1 MVRVK
6 QKIFSLW
13 EFKRGEIHLGENM
26 RLIFVHGA
34 GNTSLEYHY
43 QTQYFT
49 GSEAINLPGHPEGKP
64 CTSVDEYAQWLH
76 RYVNR
81 VDHSPSVIAG
91 HSLGG
96 AIALMYALS
105 YPEDVKAL
113 ILVSTGARLRVRPDL
128 LKKLEDVIDAPAE
141 WLKKVVEPPYSRVAP
156 DVKEKI
162 VNGMAKVGAAVQLN
176 DFQCC
181 DKFDV
186 MDKVS
191 QIVVPTLVI
200 SGTEDDMTPLKYS
213 QYLVNEIAGARLV
226 IIEGATHHC
235 LLEKPVEANRA
246 IEAFLNNS

>member
-1 MVRVK
+1 MK
-6 QKIFSLW
+6 
-13 EFKRGEIHLGENM
+13 
-26 RLIFVHGA
+26 LIFVHGA
-34 GNTSLEYHY
+34 GNTSLEWHY
-43 QTQYFT
+43 QTEYFT

-64 CTSVDEYAQWLH
+64 CTSIDEYARWLH
-76 RYVNR
+76 GYVQR
-81 VDHSPSVIAG
+81 GDASPPVIAG

-113 ILVSTGARLRVRPDL
+113 ILIGTGARLRVRPDL
-128 LKKLEDVIDAPAE
+128 LKKLEDSIDAPAE
-141 WLKKVVEPPYSRVAP
+141 WLKKVAEPPYNRVAP

-162 VNGMAKVGAAVQLN
+162 VNGMAQVGPAVQLN
-176 DFQCC
+176 DFRCC

-191 QIVVPTLVI
+191 HIAVPTLVI

-213 QYLVNEIAGARLV
+213 QYLADKIAGARLV

-246 IEAFLNNS
+246 IKAFLNNL